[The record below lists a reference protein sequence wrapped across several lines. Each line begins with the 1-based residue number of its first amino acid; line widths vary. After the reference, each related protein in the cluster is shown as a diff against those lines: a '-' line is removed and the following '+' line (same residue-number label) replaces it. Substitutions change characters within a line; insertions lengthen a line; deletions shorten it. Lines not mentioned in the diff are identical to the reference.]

1 MSGILVTLVS
11 ALFFL
16 LASDILYDV
25 LLEIFGKL
33 NLISG
38 SLSLSEKL
46 FKIILMFAFSVLTL
60 LKNLDFV
67 FKAAPYAMGA
77 LVISTLA
84 IIISFPM
91 NFSSLDKGAIEPKE
105 FTLDGLLLVASINGF
120 AFTCHPSISP
130 MLK

>member
-1 MSGILVTLVS
+1 MKRVLGEGYFKAAALMSGILVTLVS

-25 LLEIFGKL
+25 LLEIIGKL

-46 FKIILMFAFSVLTL
+46 FKIILMLAFSVLTL

-77 LVISTLA
+77 LVLSTLA

-91 NFSSLDKGAIEPKE
+91 NFSSLDKGAI
-105 FTLDGLLLVASINGF
+105 
-120 AFTCHPSISP
+120 
-130 MLK
+130 